1 MTYNLLYEINQQVE
15 QIIMDA
21 VDPETGELLYD
32 IDAELEKLHLN
43 AETLLENQACFVK
56 NLEAEAEAL
65 KAEEAKL
72 AARRKRTESLAASR
86 KQAIRDYMLSN
97 GMGKLRS
104 SRIYASFMRSQAVEI
119 PNLQAFLASAPPS
132 LLRIKDPE
140 PNKTAIKKAIQAGI
154 EVVGAEIVTNNNLVI
169 R

>member
-1 MTYNLLYEINQQVE
+1 MAYNLLYEINQQIE

-32 IDAELEKLHLN
+32 IDAELEKLHLD

-72 AARRKRTESLAASR
+72 AARRKRVETLAITR
-86 KQAIRDYMLSN
+86 KQAIRDYMLST
-97 GMGKLRS
+97 GRDKLRS
-104 SRIYASFMRSQAVEI
+104 SRIYASFRRSQAVEI
-119 PNLQAFLASAPPS
+119 QNMKEFLAFAPAS
-132 LLRIKDPE
+132 LLRTKDPE
-140 PNKTAIKKAIQAGI
+140 PNKAAIKEAIQAGI
-154 EVVGAEIVTNNNLVI
+154 EVAGAEIVINTNLVI
-169 R
+169 K